1 MYVKSGNVLLFQPVH
16 AGIIAVLLLS
26 SALLCG
32 CAGGPALRHA
42 GSLTDVRATVEYV
55 DGNNLVVDAQYQPRH
70 IVLVFPYVP
79 GQIFGSPGS
88 ELLFTLLLTPQS
100 ELQLELEN
108 ALPGLQDGATLLQTV
123 AETAGLTI
131 RPAQTRLARI
141 GTFPFDA
148 KTLEPLGEGGF
159 IDGNTREHLILMYF
173 NRPCVL
179 SGTLYID
186 QNEYVHDIAIPAAG
200 FHFLRVQQQ
209 GAGRHVLTR
218 AEDISAIVFSIR
230 LQHLQQT

>member
-1 MYVKSGNVLLFQPVH
+1 MKSGNVLLFQPVH

>member
-1 MYVKSGNVLLFQPVH
+1 MYVKSGNLLLFQPVH
-16 AGIIAVLLLS
+16 AGITVVLLL

-32 CAGGPALRHA
+32 CAGVQVLRHA
-42 GSLTDVRATVEYV
+42 ESLTVVRATVEYV
-55 DGNNLVVDAQYQPRH
+55 DENNLVVDAQFQPGH

-88 ELLFTLLLTPQS
+88 ELLFTYLLTPQS

-108 ALPGLQDGATLLQTV
+108 ALPGLQDGAALLKTV
-123 AETAGLTI
+123 EETAGLTM

-159 IDGNTREHLILMYF
+159 IDSSTREHLILMYF
-173 NRPCVL
+173 DRPCVL
-179 SGTLYID
+179 SGTLYTD
-186 QNEYVHDIAIPAAG
+186 QDEYVHDIAIPAAG

-209 GAGRHVLTR
+209 GAGRHLLSR
-218 AEDISAIVFSIR
+218 AVDTSGIVFSIR

>member
-1 MYVKSGNVLLFQPVH
+1 MKGGNVLLFQPVH
-16 AGIIAVLLLS
+16 AGIIVVLLLS
-26 SALLCG
+26 ALLGG
-32 CAGGPALRHA
+32 CAGGPVLRHA
-42 GSLTDVRATVEYV
+42 ESLTVVRATVEYV
-55 DGNNLVVDAQYQPRH
+55 DDNNLVVDARFQPRH

-88 ELLFTLLLTPQS
+88 ELLFTQLLTPRS
-100 ELQLELEN
+100 ELQLALEN
-108 ALPGLQDGATLLQTV
+108 ALPGLQDGATRLQTV

-131 RPAQTRLARI
+131 RPAQTRFARI

-159 IDGNTREHLILMYF
+159 TDGSTREHLILMYF
-173 NRPCVL
+173 DRPCVL

-186 QNEYVHDIAIPAAG
+186 QDEYVHDITIPAAG

-209 GAGRHVLTR
+209 GAGRHLLSR
-218 AEDISAIVFSIR
+218 AEVTSGIVFSIR